1 MMGLFAAVHESVL
14 LPCQP
19 RRAVSAIGGKSADI
33 CSARFSHFDPVAG
46 TAVPD
51 TLLVGCDHA
60 GPRCCMR
67 AKLQEMKQ
75 EMRRRMHQR
84 SLGRHQLGLRIS
96 VSLGL

>member
-33 CSARFSHFDPVAG
+33 CSARFSHFDP
-46 TAVPD
+46 
-51 TLLVGCDHA
+51 
-60 GPRCCMR
+60 
-67 AKLQEMKQ
+67 E
-75 EMRRRMHQR
+75 R